1 MGKKQPCH
9 TKLCAFRSLISGPQ
23 NLILRSRNQIQIFQ
37 WKNTS
42 FSNTTLLQRE
52 QFFIMFYTINS
63 SPLLVTIGQFLCQ
76 SNYQQCPVPL
86 RKDMFQI
93 KLSDSVMQ
101 GSIDIQSLARCAN
114 TIQVSSDK
122 TGHTMIKS
130 PGLILRQQRR
140 LPPCPLVIDLVP
152 LKCSMVE
159 IYNFF
164 IGCPLP
170 RRKCLGAHALS
181 EIKHKGLK
189 AYCL

>member
-9 TKLCAFRSLISGPQ
+9 TKLCAFRSLISRPQ

-52 QFFIMFYTINS
+52 LFFIMFYTINS
-63 SPLLVTIGQFLCQ
+63 SPLRVTIGQFLCQ

-86 RKDMFQI
+86 RKDMFQK

-101 GSIDIQSLARCAN
+101 GSIQSLARCAN

-122 TGHTMIKS
+122 MGHTMIKS
-130 PGLILRQQRR
+130 PGLMLHRGNRGDC
-140 LPPCPLVIDLVP
+140 LHAPWSLTWCP
-152 LKCSMVE
+152 
-159 IYNFF
+159 
-164 IGCPLP
+164 
-170 RRKCLGAHALS
+170 
-181 EIKHKGLK
+181 
-189 AYCL
+189 